1 MKFKTTRQLLAWN
14 DGSLVNFTK
23 LKDQENVTKCVAYH
37 KESEV
42 WEKKWCSG
50 KCSFVCKRKG
60 RSSLIFMLIS
70 SLIID
75 NSVDI
80 LVKLLVGFWR
90 GLGKISRQDVFKI
103 SVLMSFPYSTFLFS
117 ELSFL

>member
-1 MKFKTTRQLLAWN
+1 M
-14 DGSLVNFTK
+14 NFTK
-23 LKDQENVTKCVAYH
+23 LKDLENVNRCVAYH

-70 SLIID
+70 SLIIGD
-75 NSVDI
+75 SVDI
-80 LVKLLVGFWR
+80 LAKFWSDFGVVLVR
-90 GLGKISRQDVFKI
+90 SQGK
-103 SVLMSFPYSTFLFS
+103 MFLRFQFS
-117 ELSFL
+117 

>member
-23 LKDQENVTKCVAYH
+23 LKDQENVNKCVAYH

-70 SLIID
+70 SLIIGD
-75 NSVDI
+75 SVDI
-80 LVKLLVGFWR
+80 LAKFWSDFGGVLVR
-90 GLGKISRQDVFKI
+90 SQGK
-103 SVLMSFPYSTFLFS
+103 MFLRFQFS
-117 ELSFL
+117 